1 MTTEAGGTGAGI
13 AGAGTTGATK
23 AAVVS
28 LPHAERFTSWFPD
41 FLRKELAPYPGR
53 GAIVARMVIA
63 ATLSAIIIVTFRI
76 PGGAI
81 GALCAFILSRE
92 DLLSTAKSALL
103 LVGAFLIGGLFI
115 PVGARMFASIPIT
128 HFLWEAVSL
137 FLVFLLLK
145 TLTNFLLAIGIGLV
159 ATNILS
165 IWYLP
170 GPAARNVE
178 LTLWQVAGALVG
190 AVVTLLVEVV
200 FHALHKRDEVM
211 IGIDSRLKEIEDAME
226 SFAAGQPVAEETAR
240 MLGQYAVV
248 GVGALRRP
256 IARKMSEPVARAR
269 LTALVSITGRSIDFA
284 AALMSMNVRFD
295 ARGRER
301 SARLAGH
308 IAEIRRC
315 LDNNTQPASWEPEVG
330 ESGETP
336 LFNELETM
344 MALIPSVLS
353 GGSEM
358 DARLQILEGPK
369 AASRL
374 FVADA
379 LSNPEHIRY
388 ALSGTMAAMACYLLY
403 VGLDW
408 PGLSTSVTTCVLT
421 ALTNIG
427 ASRQKQ
433 VLRIAGAMLG
443 GFVFGLG
450 SQIFVLPNIDSI
462 SGFAVLFATVS
473 LVAAWVSTSSS
484 RLSYAGLQIALA
496 FYLVNLSDF
505 SIQTSLTLARDRV
518 IGVLLGSSMM
528 WLVFERLYPRQASD
542 EMVLIFIRNVRLI
555 ADLVIHTPPNADEP
569 TILQIRRKRE
579 QIFQNFGSV
588 TAQADAVPFETG
600 SLRAGHMAARDRIRR
615 WQTSLRTFYLL
626 EAPLIQFRVFGN
638 VELHERAFA
647 QIEDAFRDE
656 CARILE
662 QIAECLEGQL
672 HNRPRSTAGQT
683 SLTALL
689 DSLQVGREA
698 TFSDREQALMRMS
711 RTMASLVDR
720 MQSEVIAEPL
730 YATE

>member
-1 MTTEAGGTGAGI
+1 MTAGAGGAGTGA
-13 AGAGTTGATK
+13 AGTGQTGATK
-23 AAVVS
+23 AVVLN
-28 LPHAERFTSWFPD
+28 LPHAERFTAWFPD

-53 GAIVARMVIA
+53 WPIVARMVIA

-76 PGGAI
+76 PGGAV

-92 DLLSTAKSALL
+92 NLLSTAKSALV
-103 LVGAFLIGGLFI
+103 LVGAFLLGGIFI

-137 FLVFLLLK
+137 FLVFMLLK
-145 TLTNFLLAIGIGLV
+145 TLTNFALAIGIGLV
-159 ATNILS
+159 ATNILA

-170 GPAARNVE
+170 GPAERNVE

-190 AVVTLLVEVV
+190 ALVTLGVELV
-200 FHALHKRDEVM
+200 FHALHKQDEVM
-211 IGIDSRLKEIEDAME
+211 VGIDSRMKQIEDAMKC
-226 SFAAGQPVAEETAR
+226 FATGQPVSSETAR
-240 MLGQYAVV
+240 MLSQYAVV
-248 GVGALRRP
+248 GVGSLRRH
-256 IARKMSEPVARAR
+256 IARTASEPVHRAR
-269 LTALVSITGRSIDFA
+269 MSALVSLVGRSIDFA
-284 AALMSMNVRFD
+284 SAIVSMNISVI
-295 ARGRER
+295 APER
-301 SARLAGH
+301 AGRLAQR

-315 LDNNTQPASWEPEVG
+315 LENNTQPASWEPEERG
-330 ESGETP
+330 GDTP
-336 LFNELETM
+336 LFNELEAMT
-344 MALIPSVLS
+344 ALIPSVFS
-353 GGSEM
+353 GGSEI

-374 FVADA
+374 FVEDA
-379 LSNPEHIRY
+379 LTNPEHVRF

-433 VLRIAGAMLG
+433 VLRIAGGVLG
-443 GFVFGLG
+443 GFVFGMG
-450 SQIFVLPNIDSI
+450 SQIFVLPYIDSI
-462 SGFAVLFATVS
+462 TGFAVLFAVVS
-473 LVAAWVSTSSS
+473 LIAAWTSTSSS

-496 FYLVNLSDF
+496 FYLVQLSEF

-528 WLVFERLYPRQASD
+528 WLVFERLYPKPASD
-542 EMVLIFIRNVRLI
+542 EMVRIFIRNVRLI

-569 TILQIRRKRE
+569 TIFRIRRQRD

-600 SLRAGHMAARDRIRR
+600 PLRAGHMAARDRIRR

-626 EAPLIQFRVFGN
+626 EAPLIQFRVFGSL
-638 VELHERAFA
+638 ELHERAFA
-647 QIEDAFRDE
+647 QIDDAFRNE
-656 CARILE
+656 CARAFE
-662 QIAECLEGQL
+662 EIAESLERQL
-672 HNRPRSTAGQT
+672 GNGPKGVASTK
-683 SLTALL
+683 SLVELL
-689 DSLQVGREA
+689 DTQQAGREA
-698 TFSDREQALMRMS
+698 AFTDREKALMRMT
-711 RTMASLVDR
+711 RTMASMVDR
-720 MQSEVIAEPL
+720 MQSEVAAEPL